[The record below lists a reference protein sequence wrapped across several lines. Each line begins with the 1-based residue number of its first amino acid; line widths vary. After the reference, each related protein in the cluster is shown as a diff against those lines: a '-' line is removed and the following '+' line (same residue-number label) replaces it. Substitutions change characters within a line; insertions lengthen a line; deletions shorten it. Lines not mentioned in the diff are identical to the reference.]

1 MTTGHLQKQ
10 NSMSTRLK
18 IRNYTLLLLLALIS
32 LLPFKAMA
40 EDSDEFSNPVYIGA
54 LLLDEPAE
62 RDMAKLCEYYGFTPS
77 GTDDSFTLF
86 TRSDGT
92 EIRFRIEGSGDTQT
106 PVVEVTA
113 NQDTRETHK
122 DLEQLRYEPVKKG
135 ARNYRKGTKLANRY
149 STATLTG
156 DRTRSHIRFTKHRTH

>member
-1 MTTGHLQKQ
+1 
-10 NSMSTRLK
+10 MSTILK
-18 IRNYTLLLLLALIS
+18 IRNHTLLLLLALIS

-92 EIRFRIEGSGDTQT
+92 EIRFRAIGDRNNTD
-106 PVVEVTA
+106 PVVEIRCPQSTRDTH
-113 NQDTRETHK
+113 QD
-122 DLEQLRYEPVKKG
+122 LMQLRYEPVKKH
-135 ARNYRKGTKLANRY
+135 ANTYRKGTNLATRY
-149 STATLTG
+149 SSATLTG
-156 DRTRSHIRFTKHRTH
+156 DRTHSTIRFTKHHTR

>member
-1 MTTGHLQKQ
+1 MLK
-10 NSMSTRLK
+10 SLRPSLRLLL
-18 IRNYTLLLLLALIS
+18 TLLLPLTGRAQ
-32 LLPFKAMA
+32 
-40 EDSDEFSNPVYIGA
+40 DTDELSNPVYIGA

-62 RDMAKLCEYYGFTPS
+62 RDMAKLCEYYGFTHS
-77 GTDDSFTLF
+77 GTDASFTLF